1 MMKSVMEKFII
12 RGGHS
17 LSGEIEVRGAKNA
30 ATPILAACLLTKQTC
45 TVDNLPQIGDVFRMV
60 EIIKEMGAE
69 VEWLSDRRV
78 KITAKDIDPTK
89 IRRELVGRL
98 RSSVLLFG
106 PLLTRSAKIKI
117 PQPGGCLIGLR
128 PLDTH
133 IRAFEDLG
141 VTVEQNSK
149 YYHFEH
155 KGLKGED
162 ITLREFSVTGTENI
176 LMAAVLA
183 NGVTRIKLAALE
195 PHVEDLIQFLKKMG
209 AQIKGTGT
217 HTLVVKGV
225 QKLNGASHKIIF
237 DQIEAGTFLILGAAT
252 KSPIEVKNADINHLD
267 SVVAKL
273 KEMGVDFEIS
283 SKSIKVKKSL
293 NLQAAK
299 IVTRIYPGLPTDL
312 QAPFGVL
319 ATQAQGTSL
328 IFDTMYEGRLRY
340 INELKKMGANAIISD
355 PHRAY
360 ITGPTPLYGKKIT
373 SFDLRAG
380 VTLIIAA
387 LLAEG
392 KSEIADAYQVDR
404 GYEKIE
410 ERLTNLGA
418 DIKRV

>member
-1 MMKSVMEKFII
+1 MEKFII